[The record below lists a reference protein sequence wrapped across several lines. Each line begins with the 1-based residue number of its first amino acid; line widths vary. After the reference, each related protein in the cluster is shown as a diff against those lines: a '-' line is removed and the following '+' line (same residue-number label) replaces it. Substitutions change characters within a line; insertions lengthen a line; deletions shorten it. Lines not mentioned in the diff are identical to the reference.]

1 MDKKRFFIIFC
12 FIILLVFLI
21 FGYSYVYEEVMVNIF
36 NKEIDNVIDLDILS
50 DDYNISLKTT
60 GKYRLIEKLI
70 KDYYLDIRNDII
82 DIENIIKEDRL
93 KSILSYDNYM
103 EDMSMDN
110 SISYVLEK
118 QGVFNEKIAD
128 INKLLSDDYIKSN
141 ITDNC
146 SDEYFIKLYNKKM
159 NSKKNKDN
167 ISKIKKSIDRT
178 DEYISYF
185 FNSTLDVLNFLKREK
200 DNWVLEDGEVKFQT
214 NQLYDEYTLL
224 LTKLK
229 KGYVN

>member
-1 MDKKRFFIIFC
+1 MDKKRFFIIFS
-12 FIILLVFLI
+12 FIILIVFLI

-60 GKYRLIEKLI
+60 GKYRSIEKLI

-82 DIENIIKEDRL
+82 DIENILKEDKL

-118 QGVFNEKIAD
+118 QGVFNDKIAD

-146 SDEYFIKLYNKKM
+146 NDEYYIKLYNKKM

-167 ISKIKKSIDRT
+167 ISKIKKSVDRT